1 MEDDDRRTATFGI
14 ATRRK
19 DERMVR
25 RKTEEVST
33 LVDSAFT
40 LRVTAELF
48 HQISTS
54 TKILFASQF
63 NKFEVRYVFFG
74 VREDEESG

>member
-40 LRVTAELF
+40 LRVTAE
-48 HQISTS
+48 STS

>member
-48 HQISTS
+48 QISTS

-63 NKFEVRYVFFG
+63 NKFEVRYAFFG